1 MNQKH
6 YQNINNANVNVNLMV
21 GNVIQI
27 KSGTTRNVMWVAKIW
42 EKFMWTKN
50 FIFGFLE
57 NVLLKMVNN

>member
-27 KSGTTRNVMWVAKIW
+27 KSGTTRNVM
-42 EKFMWTKN
+42 
-50 FIFGFLE
+50 
-57 NVLLKMVNN
+57 